1 MSRLLAKALS
11 YRAASL
17 LVTVAAGTVVSGSV
31 TAGLSVGLVDSVIK
45 LALYYYHEKL
55 WDRFSPSLAVAGGVA

>member
-17 LVTVAAGTVVSGSV
+17 LVMVAIGATLMGSV
-31 TAGLSVGLVDSVIK
+31 TAGLSVGLVDSVFK
-45 LALYYYHEKL
+45 LAIYYYHEKL
-55 WDRFSPSLAVAGGVA
+55 WDRFSPSTAVA